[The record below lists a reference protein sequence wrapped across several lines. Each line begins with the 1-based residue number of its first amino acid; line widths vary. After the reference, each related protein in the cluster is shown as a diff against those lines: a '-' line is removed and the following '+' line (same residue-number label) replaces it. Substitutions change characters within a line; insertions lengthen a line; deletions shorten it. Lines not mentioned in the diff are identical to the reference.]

1 MNDVAGSANS
11 GTYGGGVLSA
21 ATVEGLAG
29 TTGVV
34 VDANIDGG
42 APLVPAIGDTELT
55 CTIGVPGAICPVG
68 GAQVTAV
75 PGIVGSEANGNGANV
90 VSGAA
95 WVNAENGL
103 GPLSGED

>member
-1 MNDVAGSANS
+1 MATETASSSLLGDIPAFEIADGLLWIATIRVRSQVDLSKANQ
-11 GTYGGGVLSA
+11 
-21 ATVEGLAG
+21 
-29 TTGVV
+29 
-34 VDANIDGG
+34 
-42 APLVPAIGDTELT
+42 PAIGDTELT